1 MTSRQRAGV
10 ESLSVQKCPECG
22 ASLLMRDQEHAEVVC
37 TTCGLVVA
45 TKLADRG
52 PEWRAFTPEQ
62 QAKRPRS
69 GAPSTLTVHDKGLST
84 HIDWRDIR
92 GSSPEKAA
100 QLHRLRRWQNRSR
113 VASATERK
121 LAAVLSEM
129 HRMAAPL
136 NLPKNILET
145 AALIYRNAIKKRLT
159 RGKSTQGMVASALYL
174 ACRRCRLVRTLEE
187 LSQASGINKLEV
199 ARNYRFLVKELDYFV
214 PPVRRSQHVTRLSN
228 QLELSGKV
236 EGVTHNILEAATGLK
251 LTSGRGVKSVAAAAG
266 YIACRLVGEY
276 RTQREFA
283 EAADITEVTVRNRY
297 KEMLERLQII
307 ISL

>member
-1 MTSRQRAGV
+1 MTSRQRAGL

-37 TTCGLVVA
+37 TNCGLVVA
-45 TKLADRG
+45 AKLADRG

-62 QAKRPRS
+62 QTKKARS
-69 GAPSTLTVHDKGLST
+69 GAPSTLTMHDKGLPT

-121 LAAVLSEM
+121 LASVLSQM

-136 NLPKNILET
+136 NLPNNILET
-145 AALIYRNAIKKRLT
+145 AVLIYRNASKKHLT
-159 RGKSTQGMVASALYL
+159 RGKSTQGIVAAALYL
-174 ACRRCRLVRTLEE
+174 ACRQCRLVRTLEE
-187 LSQASGINKLEV
+187 LSQASGIGKLEV

-228 QLELSGKV
+228 QLELSWKA
-236 EGVTHNILEAATGLK
+236 EGVTHNILQAVKGLK
-251 LTSGRGVKSVAAAAG
+251 LTSGRGAKSVATAAS
-266 YIACRLVGEY
+266 YIACKLLGEH

-297 KEMLERLQII
+297 KEMLERLLIVV
-307 ISL
+307 SL